1 MAPVGI
7 GPSAVFAALGFVQP
21 QSNAPDD
28 DAVEAPPAEEPQA
41 ARTRTTRSGASDR
54 INTHTSARVRGSAG
68 RALIRLTDPMTP
80 KLTPNATVVLFV
92 CALVAASCGGGTP
105 AAVSSPTAEPVATQT
120 ATATPAPTP
129 TPTPKPKFWPLTG
142 LPAPADAT
150 IGRRPLNVRLPND
163 PNARPQYGLN
173 KADVVFEMIVEG
185 GVTRYSAIF
194 HSKEADVV
202 GPVRSYRFSDLYIT
216 QLLRGAIVASGS
228 TIEERDAVTRS
239 IKDGNILSVDAERD
253 IRPYYRVTF
262 RNAPNNEFTST
273 PAAREAVNRA
283 GGSAA
288 VEVPSLSFLPLD
300 ADPAAGSLAGA
311 QPATKL
317 TIPFQTIWAT
327 TFTWDAAAK
336 GYRRS
341 QGGVQTV
348 DGDGS
353 GPILA
358 KNVIVMTTDIW
369 TTSVREDSLGS
380 LGVDYRMTAGGPAS
394 VFRDGVRIDGT
405 WKRDGPLDMFTFF
418 DASGQEILLERGQSW
433 IQFIHSTWSVTS
445 TP

>member
-1 MAPVGI
+1 
-7 GPSAVFAALGFVQP
+7 
-21 QSNAPDD
+21 
-28 DAVEAPPAEEPQA
+28 
-41 ARTRTTRSGASDR
+41 
-54 INTHTSARVRGSAG
+54 
-68 RALIRLTDPMTP
+68 MTP
-80 KLTPNATVVLFV
+80 KLTRNATVVLLA
-92 CALVAASCGGGTP
+92 CLIVATSCGGGDV
-105 AAVSSPTAEPVATQT
+105 AVPSPSPVATI
-120 ATATPAPTP
+120 APSPTPAPTP

-150 IGRRPLNVRLPND
+150 SGRRPLNVRIPND
-163 PNARPQYGLN
+163 PSARPQYGLN
-173 KADVVFEMIVEG
+173 KADIVFEMIVEG

-202 GPVRSYRFSDLYIT
+202 GPIRSYRFSDLYLT
-216 QLLRGAIVASGS
+216 QMLRGAIVSSGS
-228 TIEERDAVTRS
+228 TVEERDAVTRS

-253 IRPYYRVTF
+253 IRPYYRVAF

-273 PAAREAVNRA
+273 AADREAVARV
-283 GGSAA
+283 GGSSP
-288 VEVPSLSFLPLD
+288 VDVPSLSFLPLD
-300 ADPAAGSLAGA
+300 ADPAAGSLAGS

-317 TIPFQTIWAT
+317 TIPFQGIWAT
-327 TFTWDAAAK
+327 SFTWDPAAK

-369 TTSVREDSLGS
+369 TTNVLEDSLGS
-380 LGVDYRMTAGGPAS
+380 KGLDYRMTSGGAAS
-394 VFRDGVRIDGT
+394 VFRDGVRFDGS

-418 DASGQEILLERGQSW
+418 DPSGNEILLERGQSW
-433 IQFIHSTWSVTS
+433 IHFIYPTWSVTS